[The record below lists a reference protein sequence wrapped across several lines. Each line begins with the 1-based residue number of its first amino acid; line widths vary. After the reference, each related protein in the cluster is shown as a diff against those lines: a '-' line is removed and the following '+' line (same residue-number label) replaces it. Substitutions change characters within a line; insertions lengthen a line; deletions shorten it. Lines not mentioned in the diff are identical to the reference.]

1 MPRESLASKKSR
13 ALQVCERMALQY
25 PDAKA
30 SLDYWGDGFRFAVA
44 VMLSAQTTDAGV
56 NKVTCKLWE
65 KYPSAFDLAQANVVD
80 VEEILRPIGFYKV
93 KSKNCIEMSQIIV
106 SEYGGELPSCEQ
118 DLLRLPGVGRKTV
131 NVVMNEVFGISN
143 GIAVDTHVFR
153 IAHKLKFSTQD
164 TPDKV
169 ERDLLKIIDPNSW
182 KDVNK
187 RWVYF
192 GREFCIARKPKCA
205 DCFLIDI
212 CPSLKL

>member
-1 MPRESLASKKSR
+1 MSRESLASKKHR
-13 ALQVCERMALQY
+13 ATQVCERMALHY

-30 SLDYWGDGFRFAVA
+30 SLDYWGDGFKFAIA

-65 KYPSAFDLAQANVVD
+65 KYPRVFDLAQANVVD

-93 KSKNCIEMSQIIV
+93 KSKNCIEMSRIIV

-131 NVVMNEVFGISN
+131 NVVMNEVYGIAN

-153 IAHKLKFSTQD
+153 IAHKLNFSAQD

-169 ERDLLKIIDPNSW
+169 ERDLLKIIDPESW

-187 RWVYF
+187 RWVFF
-192 GREFCIARKPKCA
+192 GREFCIARRPKC
-205 DCFLIDI
+205 DICFLLDI
-212 CPSLKL
+212 CPALKS